1 MKLTVAKAAEAPQ
14 STPSLKV
21 ITLAATLGLTAMLFS
36 VLILVQA
43 QVAEGAATSSPIFGL
58 YGTAALLGFTAAI
71 VASRMIASP
80 RISTSPELFLK
91 ASCATSSVMAALLPA
106 LSILPPAELALA
118 HAAAMTL
125 GWLLMGCAL
134 GLSFMLWVNVWNILY
149 RREQPEKRK
158 HVFWKQCL
166 CLFAG
171 VAASLG
177 LFLFIDANDAAML
190 TSSLSCIASNI
201 LCWICTKAA
210 LPYELKTRCSDVVP
224 YRAQDA
230 RPVEDRIRML
240 VFSACEGL
248 IAAAIAA
255 SGFSDIGIWELLAF
269 VALAQ
274 AVLLAISLPNGKI
287 AKIYYLEDVAFLVLS
302 ASLLLMIMQGSVS
315 SIILGGFVISCY
327 LGFTADFTCCILT
340 MSLKKNPLSAFRAKN
355 LFFSFLGVTGGWLFG
370 CLLSHAIN
378 ASQLPAVL
386 GCVAMLLIL
395 VDFIFIPY
403 PTLEDDE
410 LYEYLNGTL
419 VPHEESVP
427 ADSSAQYEAWW
438 MEKCSAVG
446 QEFGLTNRE
455 TEILALLAK
464 GKNASSIAEQ
474 LFIAPNTARTHI
486 YRIFRKMDVRN
497 HQDLISYMEDR
508 ASR

>member
-1 MKLTVAKAAEAPQ
+1 MKTAAAEAAETTKD
-14 STPSLKV
+14 TPSFRA
-21 ITLAATLGLTAMLFS
+21 ITLAATLGLTTMLLS
-36 VLILVQA
+36 VLVLVQT
-43 QVAEGAATSSPIFGL
+43 QVAEGRAASSPLFGL
-58 YGTAALLGFTAAI
+58 FGIAALLGFTGAI

-80 RISTSPELFLK
+80 RISSNPERFLR
-91 ASCATSSVMAALLPA
+91 ASCAASSVLVALLPI
-106 LSILPPAELALA
+106 LSILPPVELAYV
-118 HAAAMTL
+118 HAASSTS
-125 GWLLMGCAL
+125 GWLFAGCAL

-149 RREQPEKRK
+149 RREQPDKRK

-166 CLFAG
+166 CLFVA
-171 VAASLG
+171 VAASLT
-177 LFLFIDANDAAML
+177 LLLLIDSAEGAAII
-190 TSSLSCIASNI
+190 SCLSCIASNA

-210 LPYELKTRCSDVVP
+210 LPYELKIRCSDVMP

-240 VFSACEGL
+240 VFSACEGM

-255 SGFSDIGIWELLAF
+255 SGFTDISIWELLAL

-274 AVLLAISLPNGKI
+274 AVLFAISLPNGKI
-287 AKIYYLEDVAFLVLS
+287 AKIYYLEDIAFLVLS
-302 ASLLLMIMQGSVS
+302 ASLLLMIMQGSVNA
-315 SIILGGFVISCY
+315 IVVGGFVISCY

-340 MSLKKNPLSAFRAKN
+340 MSLKKDPFAAFKAKN
-355 LFFSFLGVTGGWLFG
+355 LFFSFLGVSSGWTLG
-370 CLLSHAIN
+370 CLLSHVIGV
-378 ASQLPAVL
+378 SQLPATL

-395 VDFIFIPY
+395 IDFIFIPY

-419 VPHEESVP
+419 MPHEESAP
-427 ADSSAQYEAWW
+427 ADNSAQYEAWW

-446 QEFGLTNRE
+446 REFGLTNRE

-474 LFIAPNTARTHI
+474 LFIAQNTARTHI
-486 YRIFRKMDVRN
+486 YRIFRKMNVRN
-497 HQDLISYMEDR
+497 HQDLINYMEDR